1 MSGAEATDP
10 SDESQRRRSIAF
22 INWAHAID
30 HFVLLIFPT
39 VVIGLEA
46 YYGRSYG
53 ELIAL
58 STAAFVA
65 FGVFSLPAG
74 WLADRW
80 SRRNMMALFY
90 AGCGL
95 SLALAAMAPNLVM
108 LGVALFLLGM
118 FAAIYHPVGMPM
130 LIDASNAR
138 GRTLAFNGVCGN
150 VGAALAAAISA
161 ALATWLGWR
170 FAFLVPAAACIVTAI
185 VYIIMVP
192 NDHHRIGKRQ
202 AVAEVVFSR
211 NAAVAVFSIYIVI
224 SLCSGLVFNTISI
237 ALPKIVDERIDVPLV
252 LVGGLATAVFL
263 CGALAQLAMGRLVE
277 RIAPHILF
285 AAVVVVQLLGLV
297 WSTYAS
303 GPMLLV
309 ALAVAMAAVY
319 AQVTVADV
327 VIARYTADAWRGRMY
342 AVKYFLTFISAGAA
356 ASVIGVMHSSGGFDL
371 VLGATATVAAL
382 LVVSVLVF
390 VAIVSSVES
399 KLAAVQPA
407 E

>member
-1 MSGAEATDP
+1 MSAAEATDP

-170 FAFLVPAAACIVTAI
+170 FAFLVPVAACIVTAI

-371 VLGATATVAAL
+371 VLAATATVAAL